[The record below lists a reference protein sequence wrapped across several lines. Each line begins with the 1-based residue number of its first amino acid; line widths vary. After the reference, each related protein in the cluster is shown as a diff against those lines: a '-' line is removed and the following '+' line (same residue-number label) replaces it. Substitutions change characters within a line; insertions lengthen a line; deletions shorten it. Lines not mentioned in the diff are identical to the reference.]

1 MMRLV
6 SASCV
11 VALWFASAA
20 TADAKAK
27 VGDKL
32 YIKAKNTKVMKAPK
46 ATASVVAVAQPGQEV
61 VWRGSVRKAKAWH
74 KVTFDGQ
81 RGVVYRT
88 TLSTKRPSLE
98 MTKSGQQVDA
108 VAFASSGAA
117 TKALGSGAK
126 TYGERN
132 NLQSAVRSITL
143 LERIAKTV
151 KPKHI
156 ARHVERNEL
165 APNVGAEQ

>member
-6 SASCV
+6 SVSCV
-11 VALWFASAA
+11 AALWFASASS
-20 TADAKAK
+20 ADAAK

-61 VWRGSVRKAKAWH
+61 VWRGSVRKAKSWH
-74 KVTFDGQ
+74 KVTFEGQ
-81 RGVVYRT
+81 RGVVFRS

-126 TYGERN
+126 TYGDRN
-132 NLQSAVRSITL
+132 NLQSAVQSITL

-156 ARHVERNEL
+156 ARHVERNKL